1 MFFIDEITD
10 INKFKKIYKIKN
22 KFILKILNK
31 KINEKINKNN
41 NFKNNLK
48 NNLIEFI
55 YKLIYYY
62 MNFFG
67 KNIKKII
74 NIGEDGINLNIL
86 YLINNKN
93 IKNNKKIE
101 KIIEKNDKDKLNQK
115 NNNKNIKINKK
126 DTIINKNKLINIIK
140 IKKEKNKYSKLIKI
154 IKIIKKYNFKNVI
167 LSNNLYNDDKIKDIL
182 INNKINIIDGKTLY
196 EALLFKIVEKIS
208 IMQKT
213 KIEKYELSILI
224 KEKNEIRVS
233 NIIKLAK
240 KCKIL
245 NIITNN
251 IKQFE
256 KLEKYLKNKYGII
269 LNVTTNTDKSLLN
282 SNIIINLDYL
292 FDEFSNINLPRKTII
307 LNIKNNI
314 KIYSNFFEGI
324 NITDYLIY
332 LPEKYNK
339 IVNLIENINP
349 VFLYEAVIIEENL
362 IQSELERKINFDK
375 IDIKYF
381 LGNNGK
387 IRGRE
392 FLKVNSI
399 KNLQEKQ
406 SKHLTKKYNN
416 RNILP
421 LVKNQ
426 T

>member
-86 YLINNKN
+86 YLINNK
-93 IKNNKKIE
+93 K
-101 KIIEKNDKDKLNQK
+101 IEKNDKNKLNQK
-115 NNNKNIKINKK
+115 NNNKNIK
-126 DTIINKNKLINIIK
+126 INKNKLINIIK

-349 VFLYEAVIIEENL
+349 VFLYEAVIVEENL

>member
-31 KINEKINKNN
+31 KINKNN

-93 IKNNKKIE
+93 NKKIE

-115 NNNKNIKINKK
+115 NNNK
-126 DTIINKNKLINIIK
+126 LINIIK
-140 IKKEKNKYSKLIKI
+140 IKKEKNKNLKLNKI

-399 KNLQEKQ
+399 KNMQEKQ

>member
-31 KINEKINKNN
+31 KINKNN

-93 IKNNKKIE
+93 NKKIE

-115 NNNKNIKINKK
+115 NN
-126 DTIINKNKLINIIK
+126 NKLINIIK

-208 IMQKT
+208 IMQNT

-399 KNLQEKQ
+399 KNMQEKQ

>member
-31 KINEKINKNN
+31 KINKNN

-86 YLINNKN
+86 YLINNK
-93 IKNNKKIE
+93 K
-101 KIIEKNDKDKLNQK
+101 IEKNDKNKLNQK

-126 DTIINKNKLINIIK
+126 DTKINKNKLINIIK

-339 IVNLIENINP
+339 IVNLIESINP

>member
-31 KINEKINKNN
+31 KINKNN

-86 YLINNKN
+86 YLINNK
-93 IKNNKKIE
+93 KIE

-115 NNNKNIKINKK
+115 NN
-126 DTIINKNKLINIIK
+126 NKLINIIK

>member
-31 KINEKINKNN
+31 KINKNN

-93 IKNNKKIE
+93 NKKIE

-115 NNNKNIKINKK
+115 NN
-126 DTIINKNKLINIIK
+126 NKLINIIK

-399 KNLQEKQ
+399 KNMQEKQ